1 MWCGFQNPNPKMR
14 PSEVAAARVTA
25 MHCEPNPS
33 LGLTFGFILS
43 LSGTLYPNQMK
54 SPLPKRC
61 ASLQIFTMSV
71 TNSFSAA
78 RDSVR
83 AAEGSAL
90 VG

>member
-1 MWCGFQNPNPKMR
+1 MWFGFQNPYPKMR
-14 PSEVAAARVTA
+14 PNEVAADRVTA
-25 MHCEPNPS
+25 MHCDPNPS
-33 LGLTFGFILS
+33 LGLMFGLFLS

-54 SPLPKRC
+54 SPLSRRC

-78 RDSVR
+78 PDSVR